1 MKETF
6 RKELIQTG
14 YVHSPLQLHQEK
26 SLEREREEKPGTAHR
41 NFRNTVEEEPLPDGT
56 EWEAEAV
63 KRFMLRCRLQEKQT
77 VTARKKRR
85 MIFAV

>member
-14 YVHSPLQLHQEK
+14 YVHSPLPLHQEK
-26 SLEREREEKPGTAHR
+26 SLEREREEKPILAKKVIWDGTQK
-41 NFRNTVEEEPLPDGT
+41 LPERT